1 MIRQLNIRPE
11 NESDISRIEY
21 IIISAFRTHPHS
33 NHKEHF
39 LVTILRN
46 QGALSVSL
54 VAESEE
60 KLVGHIAFS
69 EVTINGENQLW
80 YGLAPV
86 SVDPEY
92 QNRGIGSKL
101 IYAGLEAI
109 KKLGAKGCV
118 LLGEPDYYGQFG
130 FKSNEKLWLADVP
143 PEYFLTLLFVNEV
156 ASGRVE
162 YHKAF
167 TEYG

>member
-11 NESDISRIEY
+11 NESDISGIEY
-21 IIISAFRTHPHS
+21 IIISAFRTRPHS

-118 LLGEPDYYGQFG
+118 LLCEPDYYGQFG

-143 PEYFLTLLFVNEV
+143 REYFLTLLFVNEV
-156 ASGRVE
+156 ASGKVE